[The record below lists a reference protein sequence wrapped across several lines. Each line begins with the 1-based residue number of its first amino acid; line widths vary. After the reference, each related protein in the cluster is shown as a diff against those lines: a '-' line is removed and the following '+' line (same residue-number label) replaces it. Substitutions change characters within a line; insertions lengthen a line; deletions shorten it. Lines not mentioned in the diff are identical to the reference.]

1 MTRTIPAA
9 VVFAAAGQIS
19 KSRMNLITRIKKLL
33 GLKKRRNYHIPD
45 STVAAVRQ
53 APPEIS
59 NQQLAD
65 TYHVSST
72 WVHKVRTHR
81 HR

>member
-19 KSRMNLITRIKKLL
+19 MNLLQRIKKLL

>member
-19 KSRMNLITRIKKLL
+19 NSPMNLLHRIKKLL
-33 GLKKRRNYHIPD
+33 GWQKRRNYHIPD
-45 STVAAVRQ
+45 SVVESVRQ

-59 NQQLAD
+59 NKQLAD